1 VQTAEQEFDY
11 LSMLNPAQR
20 LAAEFGERIEDDRGF
35 RAGPLLV
42 IAGAGTGKTMT
53 LAHRVAH
60 LVIEGVDPERI
71 LLLTFTRRA
80 AEEMTRRVENIVR
93 ASAPGSAVLPA
104 GGLPWAGT
112 FHSIANRLLRRFA
125 RNLGLD
131 PGFSVLDRGDAA
143 DMLDV
148 VRHELRLSRTSR
160 RFPKKDTCLAIYSRC
175 VNAQKPLADI
185 IEQTFPWCADWS
197 QELAELFRSYVDR
210 KQQNQSLDYD
220 DLLLYWMH
228 LVNEPEFAEEIGSWF
243 DHILV
248 DEYQDTNI
256 LQAQILHALKPDGS
270 GLTVVGDDAQSIYSF
285 RSAEVENILG
295 FPDRYMPAAR
305 VVTLEQN
312 YRSTQAIL
320 DAANCLIAESERQY
334 RKDLFSE
341 RGTGARPQYVTV
353 EDGDAEAE
361 FAVDSI
367 LANRELGMQLKDQAV
382 LFRGSHHSDRL
393 ELELV
398 RRNIPYVKYGG
409 LKFLEAAHVKDLL
422 SILKWAENPKN
433 EVAAFRVLKL
443 MPGMGPALAAR
454 CFESLACKDFSFTAL
469 GEFHPPAAAAEK
481 WGAFC
486 ELFAALAS
494 SEVGEPGW
502 QAQLTLARRWYQPHL
517 ERIYDSIDTREAD
530 LEQLE
535 LISGPLPDP
544 RAIPDR
550 ADAGSPERHG
560 RPCRGPDAR
569 RGLPDPVD
577 GSFSQGAGMG
587 SRLCPERHG
596 RQFSIRV
603 CDREAR
609 TDRRRTALT
618 VCRDDPRQAVPV
630 ADRAT
635 AISCHTATTRRR
647 PARLRSTQP
656 FPDGP
661 SPDSHGPALC
671 GSVRNGTW
679 RVQSTLRQADR
690 RRHAHAA
697 DVGIKKAVAR
707 ATAIQNEANSLGDVS
722 VRFLEFLLDD
732 AHVVLAVCLRIAMQL
747 AAVKKHHFTI
757 LAGVPKG
764 LFNPGARLIV
774 DLVR

>member
-1 VQTAEQEFDY
+1 MQAAEQEIDY
-11 LSMLNPAQR
+11 LGMLNPAQR
-20 LAAEFGERIEDDRGF
+20 LAAEFGERTDGRGF
-35 RAGPLLV
+35 ESGPLLV

-93 ASAPGSAVLPA
+93 GSAPDSTVLPP

-112 FHSIANRLLRRFA
+112 FHSVANRLLRRFA
-125 RNLGLD
+125 HNLGLD

-148 VRHELRLSRTSR
+148 VRHELKLTRTSR

-175 VNAQKPLADI
+175 VNAQQPLADVLD
-185 IEQTFPWCADWS
+185 QVFPWCADWAE
-197 QELAELFRSYVDR
+197 ELAALFRGYVDR
-210 KQQNQSLDYD
+210 KQQSQSLDYD

-228 LVNEPEFAEEIGSWF
+228 LVAEPEFAEEIGSWF

-256 LQAQILHALKPDGS
+256 LQARVLNALKPDGS

-295 FPDRYMPAAR
+295 FPDQFTPTAR

-341 RGTGARPQYVTV
+341 GRDGARPHHVTV

-361 FAVDSI
+361 YVVSAI
-367 LANRELGMQLKDQAV
+367 LANRELGMQLRDQAV

-422 SILKWAENPKN
+422 SVLKWAENPRN

-443 MPGMGPALAAR
+443 LPGMGPAYAAR
-454 CFESLACKDFSFTAL
+454 CYESLACHDFSFTTL
-469 GEFHPPAAAAEK
+469 SDFRPPASAFEE
-481 WGAFC
+481 WEGFC
-486 ELFAALAS
+486 ELMKTLSAS
-494 SEVGEPGW
+494 EMEDRGW
-502 QAQLTLARRWYQPHL
+502 QGQMTLVRRWYQPHL
-517 ERIYDSIDTREAD
+517 ERIYDSVDMREAD

-535 LISGPLPDP
+535 LISGRYPTRERFLTELTLDP
-544 RAIPDR
+544 PSAASDR
-550 ADAGSPERHG
+550 AGDPLLDEDYLILSTVHSAKGQEWDAVFVLNVTDGNFPSEFATGKPEMIEEERRLLYVAMTRARQSLSLIAPLRFHVTQQRRDGDRHVYG
-560 RPCRGPDAR
+560 AR
-569 RGLPDPVD
+569 
-577 GSFSQGAGMG
+577 
-587 SRLCPERHG
+587 SRFL
-596 RQFSIRV
+596 
-603 CDREAR
+603 
-609 TDRRRTALT
+609 TDRLLMTLDQRFAGRTEAEPGGFR
-618 VCRDDPRQAVPV
+618 VRSDKQIDVAARMRQMW
-630 ADRAT
+630 D
-635 AISCHTATTRRR
+635 
-647 PARLRSTQP
+647 
-656 FPDGP
+656 
-661 SPDSHGPALC
+661 
-671 GSVRNGTW
+671 
-679 RVQSTLRQADR
+679 
-690 RRHAHAA
+690 
-697 DVGIKKAVAR
+697 
-707 ATAIQNEANSLGDVS
+707 
-722 VRFLEFLLDD
+722 
-732 AHVVLAVCLRIAMQL
+732 
-747 AAVKKHHFTI
+747 
-757 LAGVPKG
+757 
-764 LFNPGARLIV
+764 
-774 DLVR
+774 